1 MLHADRA
8 KTVPF
13 ARRSVATFIDLM
25 SVCRRMPL
33 FAELVARTAM
43 RQNRKKKSGN
53 SAHLATHRR
62 SERLDGFA
70 SLRFDAII
78 G

>member
-1 MLHADRA
+1 
-8 KTVPF
+8 
-13 ARRSVATFIDLM
+13 
-25 SVCRRMPL
+25 MPL
-33 FAELVARTAM
+33 FAELVAM
-43 RQNRKKKSGN
+43 RQNRKKKSDN